1 MELNELNKLNVDI
14 HKQEDNKM
22 SVLDCEFHVPF
33 HLHKNISSVVLTS
46 AWWIKSKQ
54 TLMYFFVA

>member
-33 HLHKNISSVVLTS
+33 RLHKNISSVVLTS
-46 AWWIKSKQ
+46 ARLIKSKQ
-54 TLMYFFVA
+54 TLMYFFVV